1 MQAFK
6 QLFRAIEMDWQFL
19 SMNVPV
25 SFSEKLKNILNS
37 NFRIISSYLRPSNK
51 IFLLSK
57 ELEYDQKFSPKLFL
71 SACFELYV
79 ATEQGSILNSKP
91 TIVDIGA
98 NIGQFMFASKLFFP
112 KSKIV
117 CFEPAPSTFGYLK
130 KNGKRFSN
138 VTTKNLALGDR
149 KGTLRFYQHKFFSV
163 WSSLVKPDDIKNYHE
178 ISTTVSTG
186 DKELKDIPKI
196 DLLKIDVEGFELE
209 TINGLK
215 QTLNKTR
222 YLLIELSIQRSF
234 SVNKSEEVLKLI
246 LKNGFKIYSIGR
258 IFDSGPGTSQSAVDM
273 LFVNT
278 QLN

>member
-6 QLFRAIEMDWQFL
+6 QLIRSIEMDLQFL
-19 SMNVPV
+19 SMNAQMT
-25 SFSEKLKNILNS
+25 FSEKILNILNS
-37 NFRIISSYLRPSNK
+37 NYKILSSFLVPSNK
-51 IFLLSK
+51 IVLLDK

-79 ATEQGSILNSKP
+79 ATERGTILNSKP

-98 NIGQFMFASKLFFP
+98 NIGQFMYASKLLFP

-117 CFEPAPSTFGYLK
+117 CFEPAPATFGYLK
-130 KNGKRFSN
+130 KNGRRFSN
-138 VTTKNLALGDR
+138 VTTKNLALGDK
-149 KGTLRFYQHKFFSV
+149 KGTLRFYQHKVFSV
-163 WSSLVKPDDIKNYHE
+163 WSTLVKPDDIENYHE

-209 TINGLK
+209 TINGLE

-234 SVNKSEEVLKLI
+234 SENRSEEVLKII
-246 LKNGFKIYSIGR
+246 LKKGFKIYSIGR
-258 IFDSGPGTSQSAVDM
+258 IFDSGPGTSQSAADM